1 MAKVQSELR
10 TIKYYF
16 KDIAT
21 KDNEKLVIEPS
32 KSISKPRI
40 RIVNAGCFE
49 VADSLVS
56 NDVVLHNFAN
66 NKCQGG
72 PCSKFTEDGR
82 FISSQEWSNTQEDQL
97 VRRYRANIL
106 LPRALYPI
114 CVDNTP
120 DSEAL
125 LYSQCGGII
134 CDVITIPALQD
145 PNYMKSSQ
153 RQGASLDAPI
163 SRVAKGNPCQT
174 MINRI
179 KLILAVCAMHNKIL
193 ITGLWGC
200 GAFGGK
206 PKDLVELWEEAL
218 SDSKISKPS
227 EIIFAIKIDRASS
240 KWGTFDDME
249 KLFANLVLQKF

>member
-1 MAKVQSELR
+1 MAKAQSEIK
-10 TIKYYF
+10 TVKYYF
-16 KDIAT
+16 KDIG
-21 KDNEKLVIEPS
+21 KFDIEPS

-66 NKCQGG
+66 NKFQGG
-72 PCSKFTEDGR
+72 PCSKFTEDGI

-97 VRRYRANIL
+97 IRRYRANIL
-106 LPRALYPI
+106 LPRAVYPI

-120 DSEAL
+120 GNEAL
-125 LYSQCGGII
+125 LYSQCGGIL

-145 PNYMKSSQ
+145 PNYIKTSQ
-153 RQGASLDAPI
+153 L
-163 SRVAKGNPCQT
+163 QT

-206 PKDLVELWEEAL
+206 PKDLIDLWEEAL
-218 SDSKISKPS
+218 ADSKIPKPS

-240 KWGTFDDME
+240 KWGSFEAIE
-249 KLFANLVLQKF
+249 KLFSKLAQQKF